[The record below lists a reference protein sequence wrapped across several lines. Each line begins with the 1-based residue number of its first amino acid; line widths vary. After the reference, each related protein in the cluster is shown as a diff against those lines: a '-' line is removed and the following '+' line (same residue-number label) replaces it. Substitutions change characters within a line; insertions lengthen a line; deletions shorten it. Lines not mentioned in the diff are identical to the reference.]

1 MSELGTRLR
10 EARVNK
16 GYTLN
21 TLQQMT
27 KIQKKYLQAIEEGKY
42 EEVPGA
48 FYLRAFIKQYADMV
62 GIDGD
67 QLLIEYASELD
78 SPKNMDN
85 RDEQMPEQVERIPSR
100 FEKLHATGEKNQLE
114 TMLSYIPLV
123 ILSAII
129 LLIILIL
136 FFAINDLSKQGK
148 EQPVVEHT
156 TNLSV
161 VESVEPSSTIELVEE
176 SVDEV
181 SLEEKTNQLAENQ
194 EKVGGQVITKVS
206 EPGSKL
212 TYELEGPVDKYKIGF
227 EPKGYVWIGI
237 YEDGEMV
244 IDQTVGEGEKFEYKA
259 SRKDV
264 KEIELEIGYPEG
276 GSFTLNGKKLV
287 PDPDIPLNIKLIA
300 KKPGTGTDARESSD
314 QSSNRQTD
322 QTSGQG
328 VTEAE
333 GPEVTDYQGPAVYDP
348 AQAGE

>member
-67 QLLIEYASELD
+67 QLLIEYASEID
-78 SPKNMDN
+78 SPKNTDTL
-85 RDEQMPEQVERIPSR
+85 DVQVPVQTERIPSR
-100 FEKLHATGEKNQLE
+100 FEKLHASGEKNQLE

-148 EQPVVEHT
+148 EKPVVENST
-156 TNLSV
+156 SLSV
-161 VESVEPSSTIELVEE
+161 VESVEPSSTIELIEE
-176 SVDEV
+176 SADEV

-206 EPGSKL
+206 EPGAKL

-227 EPKGYVWIGI
+227 EAKGYVWIGI
-237 YEDGEMV
+237 YEDGEMM
-244 IDQTVGEGEKFEYKA
+244 IDQTVSEGEKFEYKP

-264 KEIELEIGYPEG
+264 KEIELEVGYPEG
-276 GSFTLNGKKLV
+276 GNFTINGKKLI
-287 PDPDIPLNIKLIA
+287 PDPEIPLNIKLIA
-300 KKPGTGTDARESSD
+300 KKSANGNDSHSA
-314 QSSNRQTD
+314 D
-322 QTSGQG
+322 QTESQAMST
-328 VTEAE
+328 VE
-333 GPEVTDYQGPAVYDP
+333 GPETTDYQGPAVYDP